1 MRAADS
7 NPTLQIV
14 IFAFSDT
21 EEASFKKNLH
31 FADSALNSN
40 VTIVTPTDFKLK
52 NKDFA
57 AQLSTVNEFSL
68 KSLNTVFELI
78 RNCIPNRYGK

>member
-21 EEASFKKNLH
+21 EEASFKNRLH
-31 FADSALNSN
+31 FANSTLNSN
-40 VTIVTPTDFKLK
+40 VTIVTPTEFKLK
-52 NKDFA
+52 NKDYA
-57 AQLSTVNEFSL
+57 AQLSTVNDFSL
-68 KSLNTVFELI
+68 KSLNTVFEHVC
-78 RNCIPNRYGK
+78 NSIPNRYGK